1 MRRILLSLA
10 SAGMLLLSMASA
22 GYSETM
28 SSSDT
33 ATAFGDS
40 VYARIMDYG
49 GQIRLTG
56 TQDKTV
62 TLGQTLCHRDTMK
75 INADGYCILLFTD
88 GTIRK
93 FEGQATVY
101 FESPEPTGQRSFL
114 QKLATS
120 MVDVFF
126 SKGEAGGESQLGTR
140 DLEGFDVID
149 RIPRLVYPPAETV
162 LAEPPAYLKWRPVEG
177 VTDYSVSLYEG
188 NHLLIA
194 ESISDTALKIKA
206 ADYPLKRGVEYSWRV
221 KAMVGDS
228 CLRSKPEIFRI
239 ADENLLSELD
249 DRLAEIAGSLND
261 SRLVGLMSAQ
271 LYRDMGLK
279 LKCYS
284 ELESVLAAYP
294 NDLVA
299 LKAKAEILHDMGH
312 IEEALAVYR
321 SALIR

>member
-1 MRRILLSLA
+1 MRRILLCLA
-10 SAGMLLLSMASA
+10 GAGLLLLSLTSI
-22 GYSETM
+22 GYSEGM
-28 SSSDT
+28 NSSDT
-33 ATAFGDS
+33 AIAFDDS

-62 TLGQTLCHRDTMK
+62 TLGQSLCQRDTIE
-75 INADGYCILLFTD
+75 INVDGYCILLFTD

-93 FEGQATVY
+93 FEGQTTVY
-101 FESPEPTGQRSFL
+101 FKSTEHTDQRSFL
-114 QKLATS
+114 QKLAIS
-120 MVDVFF
+120 MIDVFF
-126 SKGEAGGESQLGTR
+126 SRSETAGESQLGTR

-177 VTDYSVSLYEG
+177 VTDYFVSLYEG
-188 NHLLIA
+188 DRLLIA

-206 ADYPLKRGVEYSWRV
+206 TDHPFKRGVEYVWRV

-228 CLRSKPEIFRI
+228 CLRSRPEAFRI
-239 ADENLLSELD
+239 ADEEMLSELD
-249 DRLAEIAGSLND
+249 NRLAEIAGSLND
-261 SRLVGLMSAQ
+261 NRLLGLMSAQ

-279 LKCYS
+279 LKCHA
-284 ELESVLAAYP
+284 ELESILSAHP
-294 NDLVA
+294 NDIVA
-299 LKAKAEILHDMGH
+299 LKAKAEILHEMGH

-321 SALIR
+321 SALSR